1 MSEHKMFLRG
11 SFEDVCE
18 AQRELL
24 RKIGD
29 AAVKWDEIEELI
41 IRAFCGFQPP
51 ELKVIL
57 GLIRRYG
64 LTEDEAAR
72 LFLKMEI
79 PCHFDYALREA
90 FRLSGEQPVRRG
102 VLRE

>member
-1 MSEHKMFLRG
+1 MSERKMFLRG

-29 AAVKWDEIEELI
+29 VAVKWDEIEELI

-72 LFLKMEI
+72 RFLKMEI